1 MRGHHAYRKLPN
13 NWSGTCSV
21 GYMRPFYC
29 LLPEENGDSLAV
41 RRYDDLNRHRR
52 SIDTSV
58 TGGSDQ
64 TWGQEK
70 WTPQCIRKHRGPATW
85 NPNEWL
91 SGAREPIYNL
101 NRIIPL
107 QVVLQIIT
115 NETAHA
121 LGLWADQATQMGT
134 YAASHGS

>member
-1 MRGHHAYRKLPN
+1 
-13 NWSGTCSV
+13 
-21 GYMRPFYC
+21 MRPFCC
-29 LLPEENGDSLAV
+29 LLPEENGDSLGV

-70 WTPQCIRKHRGPATW
+70 WTPQRIIKHCGPATW

-121 LGLWADQATQMGT
+121 LGLLADQATQMQT